1 MFPELLMF
9 VTDLQYSFLISR
21 DKIYLLTLYR
31 YLYQRLHFIFQYVI
45 NYNTIFIFS
54 LFKSRV
60 SHSEIMNVRLTL
72 YMVVALSHLGL
83 EQSCI

>member
-9 VTDLQYSFLISR
+9 VTDLQYNFLISR
-21 DKIYLLTLYR
+21 DIPINSI
-31 YLYQRLHFIFQYVI
+31 YLYQSLHFIFQSVI

-60 SHSEIMNVRLTL
+60 SHSKIMNVRRTL
-72 YMVVALSHLGL
+72 YVVVALSHLGL
-83 EQSCI
+83 EQFCI